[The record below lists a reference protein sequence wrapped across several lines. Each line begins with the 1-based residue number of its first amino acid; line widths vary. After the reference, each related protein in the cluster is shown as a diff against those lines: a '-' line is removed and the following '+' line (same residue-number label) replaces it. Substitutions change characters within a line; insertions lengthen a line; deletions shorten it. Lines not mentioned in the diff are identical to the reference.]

1 MFSITAVWLLDSGG
15 DQREKKPTAAGLGA
29 NDALSVSVVPH
40 KVRVRDLDGLFTES
54 EIDGTGL
61 VLDTAVHDVV
71 VRRRI
76 ETSSGEARSDG
87 GVHILGEVAKGST
100 AVEDDGQRG
109 RRGRGAAESDR
120 VQIDPVSA
128 GQVSMGGK
136 REEGG
141 GEGEVHTCSFHPG
154 KKWRE

>member
-1 MFSITAVWLLDSGG
+1 MFSITAVWLSDSGG

-76 ETSSGEARSDG
+76 ETSSGEAGSDG

-109 RRGRGAAESDR
+109 
-120 VQIDPVSA
+120 
-128 GQVSMGGK
+128 
-136 REEGG
+136 
-141 GEGEVHTCSFHPG
+141 
-154 KKWRE
+154 